1 MRHLRLVLLAAGAV
15 SCAGCFNMTTI
26 LKVDGTGSGT
36 ITHSMLLTT
45 QAVNQLKQLSALG
58 GGRGSTF
65 DPLSEAQARTMASV
79 LGEGVTFV
87 SSSPI
92 TTPLGQGRE
101 SVYAFTD
108 VNKLKVS
115 TQPPA
120 PAGVSIQA
128 GGINTE
134 GETVT
139 FSLTREANGNAVLHI
154 NVPEPGFLDNLGS
167 GGTAT
172 GGPGASQMAMIKS
185 LLAGAHVL
193 LAVEPGGTLVRS
205 SSPYVDGSRVTLLE
219 VDLDQMLKDDTLI
232 PRIQGAKTQD
242 EMKAIIKEAPGLKIN
257 FDREITIEF
266 ATSAR

>member
-1 MRHLRLVLLAAGAV
+1 MRHLRFALLVAGAV

-26 LKVDGTGSGT
+26 LKVDSTGSGT

-45 QAVNQLKQLSALG
+45 QALAQLKQLSAFG

-87 SSSPI
+87 SSTPI
-92 TTPLGQGRE
+92 TTPLGQGRK

-108 VNKLKVS
+108 VNRLKVS

-120 PAGVSIQA
+120 PAGVNIQA
-128 GGINTE
+128 NGISTE

-139 FSLTREANGNAVLHI
+139 FSLTRAANGNAVLHI
-154 NVPEPGFLDNLGS
+154 NVPEPNFLDNLGS
-167 GGTAT
+167 GSGA
-172 GGPGASQMAMIKS
+172 GPGASQMAMIKS

-193 LAVEPGGTLVRS
+193 LGVEPTGTLVRS
-205 SSPYVDGSRVTLLE
+205 SSPYVDGPRVTLLE
-219 VDLDQMLKDDTLI
+219 VDLDQMLKDQTLM
-232 PRIQGAKTQD
+232 PRLQAAKTED

-257 FDREITIEF
+257 FDREITVEF
-266 ATSAR
+266 AAR